1 MPQFSDDPAS
11 GQPSTI
17 TPHSELPGIPQ
28 FSTAEYVGTE
38 HCRICNRLLDA
49 EYYRVNGQMACKIC
63 ALQASEGQQP
73 SNTHAAFVRG
83 LVLGIGA
90 AIIALAVY
98 AGFTIVTHIYLGYLA
113 LGVGWF
119 IAKAIMKGSNGVGG
133 RQYQIAAALLTYASI
148 SLAEIPIAL
157 NQILKSPKVHIDL
170 MTLLVHFWPRLLWR
184 GLASPFL
191 DLQNAFHGII
201 GLFIL
206 FIGIRIA
213 WTMTT
218 AKPLAVVGPYSAANP

>member
-1 MPQFSDDPAS
+1 MSQFSEDPAS
-11 GQPSTI
+11 GQPSAI
-17 TPHSELPGIPQ
+17 TPHQELSGIPQ
-28 FSTAEYVGTE
+28 FTTAEYAGTE

-49 EYYRVNGQMACKIC
+49 EFYRVNGQMACKIC
-63 ALQASEGQQP
+63 ALQASEGQP
-73 SNTHAAFVRG
+73 TDSHAAFLRG
-83 LVLGIGA
+83 LALGVVA
-90 AIIALAVY
+90 AIVALAVY

-119 IAKAIMKGSNGVGG
+119 IAKAIMKGSNGLGG
-133 RQYQIAAALLTYASI
+133 RHYQIAAALLTYASI
-148 SLAEIPIAL
+148 ALAEIPIAL
-157 NQILKSPKVHIDL
+157 NHILKSPDVHIDL
-170 MTLLVHFWPRLLWR
+170 ATLLIHFWPRLLWR

-213 WTMTT
+213 WTMTA
-218 AKPLAVVGPYSAANP
+218 AKPLAVDGPYSISPP

>member
-1 MPQFSDDPAS
+1 MPQFSDDPAP
-11 GQPSTI
+11 G
-17 TPHSELPGIPQ
+17 ELPGIPQ
-28 FSTAEYVGTE
+28 FPTAEYVGTE

-63 ALQASEGQQP
+63 ALQASEGQP

-90 AIIALAVY
+90 AIVALVVY

-133 RQYQIAAALLTYASI
+133 RHYQIAAALLTYASI

-157 NQILKSPKVHIDL
+157 NHILKSPNVHIDL
-170 MTLLVHFWPRLLWR
+170 MTLLIHFWPRLLWR

-213 WTMTT
+213 WTMT
-218 AKPLAVVGPYSAANP
+218 AARPLAVVGPFSAANP